1 VLRIVGEVMRPRRTA
16 LHLRDHYLVVEARAP
31 DGGPVEV
38 TVTPEEDGEARRL
51 SRFAV
56 KGAGGVYIAVER
68 DRRDDGVLQ
77 NDRPRREARRRARP
91 RLRHA
96 GLRRRHRPVVS
107 SMADQN
113 PADPTRAHP
122 TRPPARY
129 PPHLGTGSPP
139 LRELAAGSPDPALR
153 ERLLAELDAA
163 SRPRG
168 DEAAALA
175 RMADEAERK
184 AAQAA
189 ADRDEKRR
197 PYEAD
202 PLFMYLWR
210 RRFGTKAYRAF
221 SPVRYLDR
229 KVAHL
234 VGYEGA
240 RANYATLLALP
251 DRLAEHAARLRAR
264 AAGDDAVAE
273 IAARPEIRALLE
285 DAARSP
291 DPARRALPARI
302 APEGGAG

>member
-1 VLRIVGEVMRPRRTA
+1 
-16 LHLRDHYLVVEARAP
+16 
-31 DGGPVEV
+31 
-38 TVTPEEDGEARRL
+38 
-51 SRFAV
+51 
-56 KGAGGVYIAVER
+56 
-68 DRRDDGVLQ
+68 
-77 NDRPRREARRRARP
+77 
-91 RLRHA
+91 
-96 GLRRRHRPVVS
+96 
-107 SMADQN
+107 MADQT
-113 PADPTRAHP
+113 P
-122 TRPPARY
+122 
-129 PPHLGTGSPP
+129 SPSRDRLAA
-139 LRELAAGSPDPALR
+139 LRELASGSPDPALR

-163 SRPRG
+163 GRPRTG
-168 DEAAALA
+168 EAAAALA

-264 AAGDDAVAE
+264 EAEGGDVAE
-273 IAARPEIRALLE
+273 IAARPEVRALLE
-285 DAARSP
+285 EAARSP
-291 DPARRALPARI
+291 DPARRALSARV
-302 APEGGAG
+302 AAEGGAG

>member
-1 VLRIVGEVMRPRRTA
+1 
-16 LHLRDHYLVVEARAP
+16 
-31 DGGPVEV
+31 
-38 TVTPEEDGEARRL
+38 
-51 SRFAV
+51 
-56 KGAGGVYIAVER
+56 
-68 DRRDDGVLQ
+68 
-77 NDRPRREARRRARP
+77 
-91 RLRHA
+91 
-96 GLRRRHRPVVS
+96 
-107 SMADQN
+107 MADPN
-113 PADPTRAHP
+113 PADRNTTASAGGQAP
-122 TRPPARY
+122 
-129 PPHLGTGSPP
+129 SPRDRLAA
-139 LRELAAGSPDPALR
+139 LRELAAGSSDPALR

-163 SRPRG
+163 GRPRG
-168 DEAAALA
+168 GEAALA

-264 AAGDDAVAE
+264 SAGGDAVAE
-273 IAARPEIRALLE
+273 IAARPEVRALLE

-302 APEGGAG
+302 AAGGGAG